1 MRLWISPL
9 VDILWITFE
18 GEVVDKLWIELS
30 TGAHNQYYVKLVDSD
45 RSGSSSDCLLLGE
58 FSSPNP
64 GYSVL
69 SGMLLCCPNC
79 YIQYMI

>member
-1 MRLWISPL
+1 MALWISRL
-9 VDILWITFE
+9 VDKLWISFE

-30 TGAHNQYYVKLVDSD
+30 TGAHNLYYVKLVAPD

-69 SGMLLCCPNC
+69 EVCSSVALTVI
-79 YIQYMI
+79 YSI